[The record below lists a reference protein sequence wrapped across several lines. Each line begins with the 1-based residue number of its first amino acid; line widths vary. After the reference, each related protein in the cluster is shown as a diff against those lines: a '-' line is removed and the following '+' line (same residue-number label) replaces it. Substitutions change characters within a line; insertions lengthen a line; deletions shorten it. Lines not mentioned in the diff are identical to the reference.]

1 MELLSGGKIMKRI
14 IVFRHRRS
22 PGEHDFLE
30 EEIRVDVED
39 TQNDIREMFK
49 EWVWENVG
57 ENATWY
63 EKTKNDEK
71 KVIVFRFRKG
81 LNEHDIIEDEME
93 FNQTAS
99 VEEINKEYYEWFWN
113 IVGDSVNWFEK

>member
-1 MELLSGGKIMKRI
+1 MKRI

-39 TQNDIREMFK
+39 TENDIREMFK

-57 ENATWY
+57 ENATWLFCASRKY
-63 EKTKNDEK
+63 RELQR
-71 KVIVFRFRKG
+71 KVQRLAARFFK
-81 LNEHDIIEDEME
+81 
-93 FNQTAS
+93 
-99 VEEINKEYYEWFWN
+99 
-113 IVGDSVNWFEK
+113 

>member
-1 MELLSGGKIMKRI
+1 MKRI
-14 IVFRHRRS
+14 IVFRYRRS

-39 TQNDIREMFK
+39 TENDIRKMFK

-63 EKTKNDEK
+63 ERTKNDEN

-81 LNEHDIIEDEME
+81 LNEHDIIEDEIE

>member
-1 MELLSGGKIMKRI
+1 M
-14 IVFRHRRS
+14 
-22 PGEHDFLE
+22 
-30 EEIRVDVED
+30 
-39 TQNDIREMFK
+39 
-49 EWVWENVG
+49 
-57 ENATWY
+57 
-63 EKTKNDEK
+63 
-71 KVIVFRFRKG
+71 IVFRFRKG